1 MSLFYRKLPALLLS
15 CVIKITLLIQ
25 SKNVNINFIHLLN
38 IDHRRIYE
46 SSGTLVGNSL
56 FADDMPICSERRELV
71 EDNLQRWNMR
81 WTEDE

>member
-1 MSLFYRKLPALLLS
+1 MSLFYRKLPALILL

-25 SKNVNINFIHLLN
+25 SKNVNINCIHLLN
-38 IDHRRIYE
+38 IYQRRIYE

-56 FADDMPICSERRELV
+56 FADDMAICSERRELV
-71 EDNLQRWNMR
+71 EENLQRWNMR